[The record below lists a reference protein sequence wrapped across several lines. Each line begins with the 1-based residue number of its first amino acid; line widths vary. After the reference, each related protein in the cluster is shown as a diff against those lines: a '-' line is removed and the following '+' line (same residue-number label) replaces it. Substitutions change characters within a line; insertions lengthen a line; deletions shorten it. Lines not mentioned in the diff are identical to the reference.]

1 MNFNQHRMV
10 IITSNEKIME
20 QMRTNNNPSSLETFI
35 FECDRNHNGLSHDT
49 DQSTYHRKA
58 KHVPLKCVVC
68 GSNAIGRNFGVIS
81 CESCKIFFRRNALKS
96 LGMFRCRHNNTC
108 EITQLTRRRCSSCRL
123 ARCLVYGMK
132 RDRLLR
138 AEEKTACHHR
148 IQKNTSF
155 IVQSNHDQRVQ
166 WHPSTY
172 PNHVNNNSFYINLLK
187 FSSQQYKSR
196 GTNRTSTPCLPPHPS
211 LPPTGT
217 MLTSADLQRIEAVEI
232 AFEQRIEFT
241 VYDTHQLNSRVDVTT
256 FSHHLNSYST
266 PAMRLLT
273 FFKQI
278 PEFNELHI
286 DDKLILTK
294 YNLLSVFILHSA
306 LLFDI
311 DTKQIRESEHDA
323 PWNLS
328 LLRTI
333 HGEEICSEMR
343 KIFSSFVHIRQY
355 DCKIIQLVLIVLFL
369 TKGLSTDDGVRKSI
383 LRNHT
388 ALSRA
393 QNVYIELLWKHMVT
407 MHGFQ
412 RAVRIFNVVV
422 TRFLT
427 WQQLSD
433 KLQDNL
439 KYHLSKIDQNEL
451 LPLMKSL
458 LHIS

>member
-1 MNFNQHRMV
+1 MNFNQHRMM

-35 FECDRNHNGLSHDT
+35 FECDRNNNGLSHDT

-58 KHVPLKCVVC
+58 KHIPLQCVVC
-68 GSNAIGRNFGVIS
+68 GSTAIGRNFGVIS

-96 LGMFRCRHNNTC
+96 LGMFYCRHNNTC

-123 ARCLVYGMK
+123 AKCLVYGMK

-138 AEEKTACHHR
+138 AEEKIACRHK
-148 IQKNTSF
+148 IQQNTSS
-155 IVQSNHDQRVQ
+155 IVQSNHDQTAQ
-166 WHPSTY
+166 WRPSIYT
-172 PNHVNNNSFYINLLK
+172 NH
-187 FSSQQYKSR
+187 QYKSS
-196 GTNRTSTPCLPPHPS
+196 GTNRTSTQCLPPHPS
-211 LPPTGT
+211 FSSNGI
-217 MLTSADLQRIEAVEI
+217 MLTSADLQRIEEIEI
-232 AFEQRIEFT
+232 AFEQRIEIA
-241 VYDTHQLNSRVDVTT
+241 VYDTSQLNSRVDVTT
-256 FSHHLNSYST
+256 FSHHLNSYSI

-278 PEFNELHI
+278 PEFNELHV

-306 LLFDI
+306 LLFAI
-311 DTKQIRESEHDA
+311 DTKQIRESEHDV

-333 HGEEICSEMR
+333 HGEEIYSEMR
-343 KIFSSFVHIRQY
+343 KIFSSLVHIRQY

-369 TKGLSTDDGVRKSI
+369 TKGISTDDGVRESI
-383 LRNHT
+383 LRNHM

-393 QNVYIELLWKHMVT
+393 QNYYIELLWKYMVT
-407 MHGFQ
+407 MHGLQ

-422 TRFLT
+422 ARFLA
-427 WQQLSD
+427 WQKLRD
-433 KLQDNL
+433 KLQDNI
-439 KYHLSKIDQNEL
+439 KHHLSKIDRNEL